1 MRVEEGGAAAS
12 AASGVNAVET
22 KLLILPRDALPKR
35 LRTLA

>member
-1 MRVEEGGAAAS
+1 MRVEEGGGAGR

-22 KLLILPRDALPKR
+22 KLLILPRVALPKR